1 MSHAAIRIQRRIEWS
16 DTDASGYYHNTSA
29 FRMIE
34 WAETALFDSLG
45 IIDVYG
51 RLPRV
56 HIDADFKA
64 PLEHR
69 DIVDVDLEVV
79 DVGRSSITYR
89 AEFRARGR
97 LCVSVNFTAAL
108 LDERRRPQ
116 RWPEERRRLLLTA
129 GRQPPELLVRGDAAA
144 AAEDR
149 AGAGRRVDNVEP

>member
-1 MSHAAIRIQRRIEWS
+1 MSHAAILIQRRIEWS

-34 WAETALFDSLG
+34 WAETALLESLG

-56 HIDADFKA
+56 HIEADFKA

-69 DIVDVDLEVV
+69 DVVDVDLDVV

-97 LCVSVNFTAAL
+97 LCVTVNFTAAL
-108 LDERRRPQ
+108 LDEKRRPQ
-116 RWPEERRRLLLTA
+116 SWPEDRRRLLLTA
-129 GRQPPELLVRGDAAA
+129 GRQPSELLVSDESGATGQN
-144 AAEDR
+144 R
-149 AGAGRRVDNVEP
+149 ARVLRRVDNVEP